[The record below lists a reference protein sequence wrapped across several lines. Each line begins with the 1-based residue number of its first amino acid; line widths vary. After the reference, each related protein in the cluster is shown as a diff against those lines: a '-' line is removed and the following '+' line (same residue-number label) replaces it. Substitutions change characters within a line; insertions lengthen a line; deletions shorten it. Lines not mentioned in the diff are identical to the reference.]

1 MSDARLPDAR
11 SDHRAMAAVRAEAFH
26 VAAAQ
31 VSDALLVATAVPGGL
46 HAVLWVNEA
55 FERLTGWL
63 ADDILGRSPGCLIGP
78 KTDGAL
84 VDELLDAMEQGIPVH
99 QRLTLHRR
107 DGTPFVVEAK
117 YVTLWSEPTSQLWIL
132 RDVSDVA
139 ATEATLRRTEQ
150 WARAI
155 IENTDDV
162 LIQTDGEGIVTY
174 AGPALRHVLGLSP
187 EELVGRS
194 CFELVHPDDLARV
207 MEHFGEEVRGIA
219 ARTPTELRA
228 HHADGT
234 WRHLSVMATNLL
246 DLPSVRGIA
255 LNCRDISRHR
265 AVAELLAEQSGLLER
280 VARGL
285 PVEDTLAAVVA
296 LLESRIPEAV
306 CSIGRLDGDGHVRIG
321 VAPSMP
327 PAVIAAIDAVPGT
340 STLGRSLR
348 APGPAAVI
356 YDDIETDFRW
366 APARGEVVAHGLKA
380 CWAMRLN
387 APGSGALLGALAV
400 YLPEARGPSADEQ
413 VLLERA
419 THLAAIA
426 LERSEFEATLE
437 HEALHDKLTGLPN
450 RSLLLD
456 RIEQALAR
464 SRRLGTTVAVLFID
478 LDDFKVINDSLGH
491 AAGDRLLQQV
501 ATRFHRPLRA
511 GDTVGR
517 FGGDEFLLVCEDV
530 DGEAGAAAVATRL
543 AMELEPPFELDDT
556 TVFVRASVGI
566 ALAGGGAGTAT
577 GSRGSTVGDLAHEAE
592 SLVRN
597 ADAAMYRAK
606 ERGRSRYEVFEEDLH
621 RQVVKRLDLERELH
635 LAVAEDQ
642 IVVHYQPLIDVR
654 TGAVIAV
661 EALARWDRPGH
672 GLVSPAEFIPAA
684 EDIGLIVPLGERVLE
699 VAARQ
704 LAAWR
709 DLVPDLTMMVNLSV
723 RQLAD
728 EHFLERVAR
737 VVDETGISPRRLC
750 FEVTESALAAG
761 LGLVETL
768 RQLCDTG
775 VGFAIDD
782 FGTGYAT
789 LDYVRRFP
797 MANHLKIDQSFVAG
811 LERPGS
817 PDRAIISAA
826 IVLGQSLGFTVVAE
840 GVETESQLA
849 VLHELGCDVVQGYFF
864 SRPAPAAELVA
875 LLSDP
880 RPWI

>member
-1 MSDARLPDAR
+1 MSDPRLPAAR
-11 SDHRAMAAVRAEAFH
+11 PDHRSMAAVRAEAFH

-31 VSDALLVATAVPGGL
+31 VSDALLVATALDDGT
-46 HAVLWVNEA
+46 HSILWVNEA
-55 FERLTGWL
+55 FERLSGWP
-63 ADDILGRSPGCLIGP
+63 ADEVLGRSPGCLIGP
-78 KTDGAL
+78 ETDRAL

-99 QRLTLHRR
+99 QRLVLHRR
-107 DGTPFVVEAK
+107 DGAPFVVEAK

-132 RDVSDVA
+132 RDISDVA
-139 ATEATLRRTEQ
+139 ATEEALRRTEQ

-174 AGPALRHVLGLSP
+174 AGPSLRHVLGLAP
-187 EELVGRS
+187 EDLVGRS
-194 CFELVHPDDLARV
+194 CFELVHPDDLSVV
-207 MEHFGEEVRGIA
+207 MDDFGQVVRETA
-219 ARTPTELRA
+219 SHTPTELRGR
-228 HHADGT
+228 HADGS

-246 DLPSVRGIA
+246 DLPSVRGIV

-265 AVAELLAEQSGLLER
+265 AVADLLAEQSDLLER

-285 PVEDTLAAVVA
+285 PVEDTLAAVA
-296 LLESRIPEAV
+296 ELLEGRMPGAV
-306 CSIGRLDGDGHVRIG
+306 CSIGRLDDDGHVRIG

-327 PAVIAAIDAVPGT
+327 AEVVEAMDAVPGT

-366 APARGEVVAHGLKA
+366 ASARDAVVGQGLRA

-387 APGSGALLGALAV
+387 APASGALLGALAV
-400 YLPEARGPSADEQ
+400 YLPDARGPSPDEEL
-413 VLLERA
+413 LLERA

-464 SRRLGTTVAVLFID
+464 SRRLGTTVAVMFID

-530 DGEAGAAAVATRL
+530 DGEAGATSVATRL

-556 TVFVRASVGI
+556 TVFMRASVGI
-566 ALAGGGAGTAT
+566 ALAGGEGAPRPGAIA
-577 GSRGSTVGDLAHEAE
+577 VGDFAHEAE

-654 TGAVIAV
+654 TGSVIAV

-699 VAARQ
+699 
-704 LAAWR
+704 LAAGQLVAWR
-709 DLVPDLTMMVNLSV
+709 ELVPDLTMMVNLSV

-728 EHFLERVAR
+728 ERFLDRVGR
-737 VVDETGISPRRLC
+737 VIEDTGIAPHGLC

-849 VLHELGCDVVQGYFF
+849 VLRELGCDVVQGYLF
-864 SRPAPAAELVA
+864 SRPAPAAELGG

-880 RPWI
+880 RPWL

>member
-1 MSDARLPDAR
+1 MADTPVSGSDDRT
-11 SDHRAMAAVRAEAFH
+11 RAALAAVRAEAFH

-31 VSDALLVATAVPGGL
+31 VSDALLVTVQERPGE
-46 HAVLWVNEA
+46 HTVAWVNDA
-55 FERLTGWL
+55 FERLTGWP
-63 ADDILGRSPGCLIGP
+63 ADDILGRSPGCLIGER
-78 KTDGAL
+78 TDPAVVAHLVGAMADDRPAHERL
-84 VDELLDAMEQGIPVH
+84 V
-99 QRLTLHRR
+99 LHRR
-107 DGTPFVVEAK
+107 DGTSFVVEAK
-117 YVTLWSEPTSQLWIL
+117 YVALWSEPVSHLWLL

-139 ATEATLRRTEQ
+139 ATEQALRRTEA

-155 IENTDDV
+155 IEHSDDV
-162 LIQTDGEGIVTY
+162 LIVTDDQGRMTY
-174 AGPALRHVLGLSP
+174 VGQAVGHVLGYDAD
-187 EELVGRS
+187 ELTGRD
-194 CFELVHPDDLARV
+194 CFELVHPEDLNRV
-207 MEHFGEEVRGIA
+207 FGDFGDEVRGVA
-219 ARTPTELRA
+219 KRTPTELRGR
-228 HHADGT
+228 HADGT
-234 WRHLSVMATNLL
+234 WRHLSVLATNLL
-246 DLPSVRGIA
+246 DLPAVQGIV

-265 AVAELLAEQSGLLER
+265 AVSTLLSEQSQVLER
-280 VARGL
+280 VARGMAL
-285 PVEDTLAAVVA
+285 DDTLASIIELV
-296 LLESRIPEAV
+296 EGRIPGAQ
-306 CSIGRLDGDGHVRIG
+306 CSIGQLDDAGRVRVT
-321 VAPSMP
+321 VAPTLP
-327 PAVIAAIDAVPGT
+327 DEVVAALDAVPGT

-348 APGPAAVI
+348 APGPPAVI
-356 YDDIETDFRW
+356 YDDVATDFRW
-366 APARGEVVAHGLKA
+366 AGARDVLLEHGLRA
-380 CWAMRLN
+380 CWALRLD
-387 APGSGALLGALAV
+387 APGTGGLLGAIAV
-400 YLPEARGPSADEQ
+400 YVPEARVPDPDELL
-413 VLLERA
+413 LLERV

-426 LERSEFEATLE
+426 VERAEFEATLE

-464 SRRLGTTVAVLFID
+464 SRRLGTAVAVLFID

-530 DGEAGAAAVATRL
+530 EDEAGAVAVATRL

-566 ALAGGGAGTAT
+566 ALAAGGSQLDPTTAA
-577 GSRGSTVGDLAHEAE
+577 DLAHEAE

-621 RQVVKRLDLERELH
+621 RQVVRRLDLERELH
-635 LAVAEDQ
+635 QAVAEDQ
-642 IVVHYQPLIDVR
+642 LVVHYQPLIDVR
-654 TGAVIAV
+654 TGVITAV
-661 EALARWDRPGH
+661 EALVRWERPGH
-672 GLVSPAEFIPAA
+672 GLVAPAEFIPAA
-684 EDIGLIVPLGERVLE
+684 EDIGLIVPLGEAVLE
-699 VAARQ
+699 RAAHQ
-704 LAAWR
+704 AVEWTTIA
-709 DLVPDLTMMVNLSV
+709 PELTVMVNLSV

-728 EHFLERVAR
+728 ERFLERVAR
-737 VVDETGISPRRLC
+737 VLDESGLPASRLC

-761 LGLVETL
+761 LGLVDTL
-768 RQLCDTG
+768 RQLCDMS

-811 LERPGS
+811 LDAADS

-849 VLHELGCDVVQGYFF
+849 ILRELDCDVVQGYLF
-864 SRPAPAAELVA
+864 SRPVPADEIAA
-875 LLSDP
+875 LLVDP
-880 RPWI
+880 RPWL

>member
-1 MSDARLPDAR
+1 MTDPRPPDAR
-11 SDHRAMAAVRAEAFH
+11 RDHRTMAAVRAEAFH

-31 VSDALLVATAVPGGL
+31 VSDALLVATALPDGL
-46 HAVLWVNEA
+46 HAVLWVNES
-55 FERLTGWL
+55 FERLTGWP

-78 KTDGAL
+78 DTDRAL
-84 VDELLDAMEQGIPVH
+84 VDEVLDAMEQGIPVH
-99 QRLTLHRR
+99 QRLVLHRR
-107 DGTPFVVEAK
+107 DGSPFVVEAK

-132 RDVSDVA
+132 RDISDVA
-139 ATEATLRRTEQ
+139 ATEEALRRTEQ

-162 LIQTDGEGIVTY
+162 LIQIDGEGIVTY
-174 AGPALRHVLGLSP
+174 AGPSLRHVLGHTP
-187 EELVGRS
+187 DELVGRS

-207 MEHFGEEVRGIA
+207 MEDFGEEVRGIA
-219 ARTPTELRA
+219 ARTPTELRGR
-228 HHADGT
+228 HADGS

-246 DLPSVRGIA
+246 DLPSVRGIV

-265 AVAELLAEQSGLLER
+265 AVADLLAEQSGLLER

-285 PVEDTLAAVVA
+285 PVEDTLAAIVA

-306 CSIGRLDGDGHVRIG
+306 CSIGRLDDDGHVRIG

-327 PAVIAAIDAVPGT
+327 PAVVEAMDAVPGT

-366 APARGEVVAHGLKA
+366 APARHEVVAHGLKA

-400 YLPEARGPSADEQ
+400 YLPEARGPAPDEQ

-464 SRRLGTTVAVLFID
+464 SRRLGTTVAGLFID
-478 LDDFKVINDSLGH
+478 LVVFKVLNDSRGH

-501 ATRFHRPLRA
+501 ATRCHRPLRA

-530 DGEAGAAAVATRL
+530 DGEAGATAVATRL

-566 ALAGGGAGTAT
+566 ALAGGGAAGAT
-577 GSRGSTVGDLAHEAE
+577 GPRGVAVGDFAHEAE

-654 TGAVIAV
+654 TGTVMAV

-699 VAARQ
+699 IAAEQLVA
-704 LAAWR
+704 WG
-709 DLVPDLTMMVNLSV
+709 DVVPDLTMMVNLSV
-723 RQLAD
+723 RPLAD
-728 EHFLERVAR
+728 EHFLDRVGK
-737 VVDETGISPRRLC
+737 VVDRTGIAPQRIC

-811 LERPGS
+811 LERPSS
-817 PDRAIISAA
+817 PMTLPSMPTSSA
-826 IVLGQSLGFTVVAE
+826 S
-840 GVETESQLA
+840 
-849 VLHELGCDVVQGYFF
+849 
-864 SRPAPAAELVA
+864 APMT
-875 LLSDP
+875 
-880 RPWI
+880 